1 MTTAYLAISR
11 LIDNYEDKGEFSE
24 DFERLN
30 IYLAEAMEA
39 SPSHD
44 AFMDMCLEN
53 GVLCSSD
60 YEEEEREEELKSA
73 IIDDIMDN
81 MSESDNLDTIRDA
94 LALFYAS
101 STVEEL
107 QAEYKE
113 RAQS

>member
-30 IYLAEAMEA
+30 VYLAEAIEA
-39 SPSHD
+39 SPSYD

-60 YEEEEREEELKSA
+60 YEDDEREENLKSA

-101 STVEEL
+101 SSVEEL

-113 RAQS
+113 RAGA

>member
-1 MTTAYLAISR
+1 MSTAYLAISR

-60 YEEEEREEELKSA
+60 YEDEEREEELKSA
-73 IIDDIMDN
+73 IIDDIMENMADN
-81 MSESDNLDTIRDA
+81 DLGIIRDA

-113 RAQS
+113 RATA